1 MERQSQL
8 TEEEKVF
15 FMQEA
20 IAEAKKAEAIAEVH
34 IGAVVV

>member
-20 IAEAKKAEAIAEVH
+20 IAEAKRQKRSQRFLLVPL
-34 IGAVVV
+34 